1 MRLNIVFFTAIL
13 ALVASVDP
21 ASAASDATVMKLP
34 MVMNSADAHEVMGN
48 DHRLLRTHKTAN
60 TEEERG
66 FADVVIEAMAKLKA
80 EKLYSEIMKTKL
92 VAVLDDVWDMKVLDK
107 LDEMIQLETFWR
119 PYFKRIYDEYGDP
132 VKTYSTI

>member
-48 DHRLLRTHKTAN
+48 DHRLLRTHKNAD
-60 TEEERG
+60 TEEKERG
-66 FADVVIEAMAKLKA
+66 FADVVIEAMTKLKA
-80 EKLYSEIMKTKL
+80 DKLYSEINE
-92 VAVLDDVWDMKVLDK
+92 V
-107 LDEMIQLETFWR
+107 ETDCCSRKGRYEGAQEARWHGGSIH
-119 PYFKRIYDEYGDP
+119 PE
-132 VKTYSTI
+132 S